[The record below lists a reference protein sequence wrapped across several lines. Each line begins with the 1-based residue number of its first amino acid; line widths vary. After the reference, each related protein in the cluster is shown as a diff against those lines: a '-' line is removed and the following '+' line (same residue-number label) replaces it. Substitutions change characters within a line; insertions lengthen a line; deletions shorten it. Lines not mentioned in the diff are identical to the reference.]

1 MHEYPCFRRMPS
13 SNSAIPKSK
22 RRLTC
27 LNNKGKSRK
36 FVAVDIYRSS
46 LRPLLFRSQADPEWL
61 HQQTIAALNALTRQA
76 WLAQSVARSCSF
88 THSSL
93 KQTLWGLNFAN
104 PVGLAAGFDKDGLA
118 AGAWASLGFGFA
130 ELGTVTHLPQPGNP
144 QPRLFRLPADR
155 AALNRMGFN
164 NQGAVAL
171 ADRLTCLR
179 ESTIAPIPLGVNLG
193 KSKVTALED
202 AAADYRSSFHLLRDL
217 GDYFVVNVSSPNTPG
232 LRSLQARDQ
241 LEPILDAL
249 QQENVQGK
257 PILVKI
263 APDLDWEDIATVVE
277 LTQLYKLAGIIATNT
292 TIARDNLKTQTI
304 DRTGNLVT
312 AEAGGIS
319 GAPVR
324 ARSTEV
330 IRQIY
335 QHTEGQMAIVGVGGI
350 FTAEDAWEK
359 ITAGASLIQVYTG
372 WIYEGPWMVRRILEG
387 LVKKLEEHGLSSVEE
402 AIGSARQAN

>member
-1 MHEYPCFRRMPS
+1 M
-13 SNSAIPKSK
+13 
-22 RRLTC
+22 
-27 LNNKGKSRK
+27 
-36 FVAVDIYRSS
+36 DIYRSS

-61 HQQTIAALNALTRQA
+61 HQQTIAALGKLTPQS
-76 WLAQSVARSCSF
+76 WLAHQVERSCGF
-88 THSSL
+88 AHPSL
-93 KQTLWGLNFAN
+93 EQALWGLNFAN

-144 QPRLFRLPADR
+144 QPRLFRLPADS

-164 NQGAVAL
+164 NQGAAAL
-171 ADRLTCLR
+171 ADRLTQLR
-179 ESTIAPIPLGVNLG
+179 QRITVPIPLGVNLG
-193 KSKVTALED
+193 KSKVTPLED
-202 AAADYRSSFHLLRDL
+202 AAADYRSSFHRLRQL

-232 LRSLQARDQ
+232 LRSLQARSQ
-241 LEPILDAL
+241 LEPILNAL
-249 QQENVQGK
+249 QQENRDGK

-277 LTQLYKLAGIIATNT
+277 LVQLYKLAGIIATNT
-292 TIARDNLKTQTI
+292 TIARDNLKTQII
-304 DRTGNLVT
+304 DRTGNAVS

-324 ARSTEV
+324 QRSTEV

-335 QHTEGQMAIVGVGGI
+335 QHTSGQMAIVGVGGI
-350 FTAEDAWEK
+350 FTADDAWEK

-387 LVKKLEEHGLSSVEE
+387 LVKKLEAHGLSSVKD
-402 AIGSARQAN
+402 AIGSAPEARPS